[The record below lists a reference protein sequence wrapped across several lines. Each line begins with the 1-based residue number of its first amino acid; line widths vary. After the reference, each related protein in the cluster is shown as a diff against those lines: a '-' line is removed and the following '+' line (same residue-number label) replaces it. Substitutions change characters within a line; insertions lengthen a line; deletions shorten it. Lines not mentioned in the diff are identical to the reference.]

1 MKKILV
7 VAVLALGI
15 FSATAQDKKNAPKDG
30 WKKGGTFTFLINQ
43 SAFSDWVAGGE
54 NTVAGNLGIN
64 YDFNLLKGDLTWDN
78 KITLA
83 YGISNTETNGT
94 RKTDDRLE
102 FNSLL
107 GKKAKGFWYYSYFFD
122 FKTQFTDGY
131 DYKADPTA
139 SFPVSK
145 LFAPAYI
152 TTGPGMLWKKSDNL
166 KVNISPAAAKIV
178 YVGDTTLSNLGAY
191 GVNPGEKTRFELG
204 FSLGAYYKTELA
216 KNVTMEN
223 TLKLYSNYLDKPQ
236 NMDVDYLLNFVMPIN
251 KHMNT
256 TLSFHALYDDN
267 AFQGLQLMEVFG
279 LGFNYNF

>member
-1 MKKILV
+1 MKKVLL
-7 VAVLALGI
+7 VAVFALGI
-15 FSATAQDKKNAPKDG
+15 LSATAQDKKEAPKNG
-30 WKKGGTFTFLINQ
+30 WKKGGTFTFLLNQ

-54 NTVAGNLGIN
+54 NTIAGNLGVN
-64 YDFNLLKGDLTWDN
+64 YDFNYLKDDFTWDN
-78 KITLA
+78 KIILA

-94 RKTDDRLE
+94 RKTDDRIE
-102 FNSLL
+102 WNSLM
-107 GKKAKGFWYYSYFFD
+107 GKKAKGNWFYSYFFN

-166 KVNISPAAAKIV
+166 KVNISPLAAKII
-178 YVGDTTLSNLGAY
+178 YVGDNTLSAAGAY
-191 GVNPGEKTRFELG
+191 GVDPGDKTRFELG
-204 FSLGAYYKTELA
+204 FNLGAYYKATIA

-223 TLKLYSNYLDKPQ
+223 TLNLYSNYLDKPQ
-236 NMDVDYLLNFVMPIN
+236 NMDIDYLANFVMPIN
-251 KHMNT
+251 KHLNT
-256 TLSFHALYDDN
+256 TVSFHAIYDDN
-267 AFQGLQLMEVFG
+267 AFKGLQIMEVFG